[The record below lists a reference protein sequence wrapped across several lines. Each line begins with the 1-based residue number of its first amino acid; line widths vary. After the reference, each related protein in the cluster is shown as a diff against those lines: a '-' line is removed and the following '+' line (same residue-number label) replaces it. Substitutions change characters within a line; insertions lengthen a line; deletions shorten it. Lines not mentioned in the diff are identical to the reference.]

1 MIAASEAV
9 LIARCAMHIL
19 IRFLVV
25 SCLANAGLGQT
36 RFADSM
42 ENIRIGKLVIQSN
55 SLPDAD
61 RDRIIRLFLQ
71 KTYRQ
76 PEIGERIRQALRN
89 VGYFKA
95 VVDEPKFS
103 FPTEGRRIANVIVK
117 VAPGAQY
124 RLGDI
129 HIQKAIVFPPAQLRD
144 LFLLRKGDLFN
155 VTKFTEGL
163 EDLRKHYA
171 TRGYVNCVATPEASI
186 DESRRTID
194 LVLDVDE
201 GRPFDF
207 GKLNLEGVEPYPG
220 ASKTLLNSW
229 KPLEGKRYNPVEL
242 EHWLQAHHSEWKV
255 RPRTSDS
262 IRMAQDPLSLVVN
275 VTLTQWTN

>member
-1 MIAASEAV
+1 M
-9 LIARCAMHIL
+9 L
-19 IRFLVV
+19 
-25 SCLANAGLGQT
+25 T
-36 RFADSM
+36 
-42 ENIRIGKLVIQSN
+42 
-55 SLPDAD
+55 LP
-61 RDRIIRLFLQ
+61 L
-71 KTYRQ
+71 
-76 PEIGERIRQALRN
+76 
-89 VGYFKA
+89 
-95 VVDEPKFS
+95 
-103 FPTEGRRIANVIVK
+103 K
-117 VAPGAQY
+117 VEQGAQY
-124 RLGDI
+124 RLSDI
-129 HIQKAIVFPPAQLRD
+129 HIQKAAVFPPTRLRS
-144 LFLLRKGDLFN
+144 LFSLRRGEFFN
-155 VTKFTEGL
+155 MSKFGEGL
-163 EDLRKHYA
+163 ENLRKLYA
-171 TRGYVNCVATPEASI
+171 TRGYVNCVATPVVSI

-262 IRMAQDPLSLVVN
+262 IRMAQDPLSHVVN